1 MPFNP
6 EAPFSNTT
14 PCAKLLVRQAFGR
27 ALMKLAKVEV
37 CFARRRENGKTRSC
51 NRWRWIFGFP
61 SVRQVADAGVRRSLR
76 RQLLHGYAG
85 KPDAVPSRPLIRG
98 DTARHNVSAICRS

>member
-6 EAPFSNTT
+6 EAPFSNTK
-14 PCAKLLVRQAFGR
+14 PCAKILVAD

-37 CFARRRENGKTRSC
+37 CSARRQKNGKTRSC